1 MLKITTIINKKKE
14 DNKFKTRISCY
25 IDYLILEE
33 EIIYWYN
40 KASDDRGSII
50 NNYFKPEYTYQRKM
64 YQKKQKEFFSKY
76 KYYMEIKLITKGG

>member
-1 MLKITTIINKKKE
+1 M
-14 DNKFKTRISCY
+14 
-25 IDYLILEE
+25 ILEE

-50 NNYFKPEYTYQRKM
+50 NNYFKPEYIYARKM